1 MGRSADYTILRTDFE
16 GDPITYDPCKPVHYV
31 INPSGGPGDYLSF
44 VEPAI
49 KKAQAATG
57 LKFVYD
63 GQTDDTWATRGS
75 VTKSE
80 PVLISFSSS
89 MDSSVADRDAVGLG
103 GSTWMTVDG
112 RSQPHYLTGR
122 VELLSTWFARESAVN
137 GTGAEESVVMHELGH
152 VLGLG
157 HAHHRNEVMYR
168 EAHGQAE
175 YGPGDLSGLAR
186 LGAGSCAG

>member
-1 MGRSADYTILRTDFE
+1 MGRSSDYAILHTDFE
-16 GDPITYDPCKPVHYV
+16 GDPITYDPCRPVHYV
-31 INPSGGPGDYLSF
+31 INPSGGPTDYLSF

-49 KKAQAATG
+49 RKAQAATG

-75 VTKSE
+75 VTRSE

-89 MDSSVADRDAVGLG
+89 MDSSADPDAVGLG

-157 HAHHRNEVMYR
+157 HAQHRNEVMYR
-168 EAHGQAE
+168 EAHRQVE